1 MNPFNNIVPQADELL
16 VNEDLIK
23 EMSERIREH
32 IALKRLIVVEG
43 EYGSGKTHFLTRLYS
58 RLKTKKELLDF
69 TDVITKVLEA
79 KVPVKNKSIF
89 IKNFD
94 LSVGLNDEQ
103 LTALGDVLLKSIN
116 AGVII
121 VISARKAT
129 VRRLFKIN
137 PLLMSKHQRI
147 KVQPLPFDD
156 AKKLVLMRL
165 NSVRKEPISDLS
177 PFTEKELR
185 MIWKKSSG
193 NPRLLLLLLMPLYD
207 QRMML
212 SD

>member
-1 MNPFNNIVPQADELL
+1 
-16 VNEDLIK
+16 IK
-23 EMSERIREH
+23 I
-32 IALKRLIVVEG
+32 
-43 EYGSGKTHFLTRLYS
+43 
-58 RLKTKKELLDF
+58 
-69 TDVITKVLEA
+69 
-79 KVPVKNKSIF
+79 
-89 IKNFD
+89 
-94 LSVGLNDEQ
+94 
-103 LTALGDVLLKSIN
+103 
-116 AGVII
+116 
-121 VISARKAT
+121 
-129 VRRLFKIN
+129 
-137 PLLMSKHQRI
+137 PL
-147 KVQPLPFDD
+147 LPFDD